1 MLRPYQTSCLEAIL
15 HEYVAGCRHQLVIL
29 ATGAGKT
36 LIAAHL
42 PELFKTVL
50 PGKMLFVAHRNELL
64 MQTIDKLHTWAPSLK
79 VGLEKA
85 EKHADPDSDV
95 IVASIA
101 SVGRSGSTR
110 LDHFWDD
117 ISLIVVDE
125 AHHSCSDLYRS
136 MLEDSGVLK
145 EGSTKLLLGLTAT
158 PRRRNLTRAERKET
172 LLDDEDIIS
181 LKSIF
186 QKITFTYP
194 IKKAIKDGF
203 LVPLKG
209 YRVSTQVSLDD
220 VKVTAGDFQVAE
232 LSNAVNTSERNN
244 LVVKAWKEQAEGR
257 QTVCFTCD
265 IQHAKDLSE
274 AFMRNGVMSQPI
286 YGDDPQR
293 AEKLKLH
300 ESGQIMVLNNCALL
314 CEGYDSPSV
323 SCIVLA
329 RPTRSSSL
337 MTQQVGRG
345 TRLHPGK
352 NDCIIIDV
360 CDATKKN
367 SLVTFPSLLGLNPAF
382 DLRGESVTKVA
393 EQIEELQEKNPGVP
407 FNGLT
412 DLSKVRA
419 YVESFD
425 LFADPYPTEVKELS
439 KLTWLR
445 QADGSYIIHIPE
457 EQSLKDQ
464 YWRHRREALVIA
476 ENTLGEFE
484 LSITS
489 VDPEKKLGVFST
501 LLEAFTTADEV
512 LMRCRPNRVKLMQ
525 RSAPWHDGKISD
537 ASKKYL
543 RKLVGKRFF
552 PRCLCPVGAGCDGVA
567 GTVCATCGK
576 VQMNAGEGSRAITRV
591 KSKGVK
597 L

>member
-1 MLRPYQTSCLEAIL
+1 MSLRQYQKDCLDSIL
-15 HEYVAGCRHQLVIL
+15 HEYVAGCRHQLVVL

-64 MQTIDKLHTWAPSLK
+64 TQTIDKLHTWAPSLK

-117 ISLIVVDE
+117 ISIIVVDE
-125 AHHSCSDLYRS
+125 AHHAASDLYRN

-232 LSNAVNTSERNN
+232 LSNAVNTPERNN

-293 AEKLKLH
+293 AEKLKWH

-352 NDCIIIDV
+352 NECIIIDV

-407 FNGLT
+407 FDGLT

-425 LFADPYPTEVKELS
+425 IFADPYPTEIKELS
-439 KLTWLR
+439 KLIW
-445 QADGSYIIHIPE
+445 QQGQDGSYIINIPE
-457 EQSLKDQ
+457 SREIKDARQFWNYRHEKLILTQNDIEQ
-464 YWRHRREALVIA
+464 W
-476 ENTLGEFE
+476 E

-489 VDPEKKLGVFST
+489 VDPEKKLGTFNT
-501 LLEAFTTADEV
+501 LKEAFETADNV
-512 LMRCRPNRVKLMQ
+512 LLRCRPDRVKLMQ
-525 RSAPWHDGKISD
+525 RTAGWHGGPASD

-543 RKLVGKRFF
+543 KRLVGKKDFIY
-552 PRCLCPVGAGCDGVA
+552 CVCPVGASTSGVA
-567 GTVCATCGK
+567 NTLCKSCNKMQITAGQAALAINRFK
-576 VQMNAGEGSRAITRV
+576 V
-591 KSKGVK
+591 K
-597 L
+597 

>member
-1 MLRPYQTSCLEAIL
+1 MSLRQYQKDCLDSIL
-15 HEYVAGCRHQLVIL
+15 HEYVAGCRHQLVVL

-50 PGKMLFVAHRNELL
+50 PAGKMLFVAHRNELL
-64 MQTIDKLHTWAPSLK
+64 TQTIDKLHTWAPSLK

-117 ISLIVVDE
+117 ISIIVVDE
-125 AHHSCSDLYRS
+125 AHHAASDLYRN

-232 LSNAVNTSERNN
+232 LSNAVNTPERNN

-293 AEKLKLH
+293 AEKLKWH

-352 NDCIIIDV
+352 NECIIIDV

-407 FNGLT
+407 FDGLT

-425 LFADPYPTEVKELS
+425 IFADPYPTEIKELS
-439 KLTWLR
+439 KLIW
-445 QADGSYIIHIPE
+445 QQGQDGSYIINIPE
-457 EQSLKDQ
+457 SREIKDARQFWNYRHEKLILTQNDIEQ
-464 YWRHRREALVIA
+464 W
-476 ENTLGEFE
+476 E

-489 VDPEKKLGVFST
+489 VDPEKKLGTFNT
-501 LLEAFTTADEV
+501 LKEAFETADNV
-512 LMRCRPNRVKLMQ
+512 LLRCRPDRVKLMQ
-525 RSAPWHDGKISD
+525 RTAGWHGGPASD

-543 RKLVGKRFF
+543 KRLVGKKDFIY
-552 PRCLCPVGAGCDGVA
+552 CVCPVGASTSGVA
-567 GTVCATCGK
+567 NTLCKSCNKMQITAGQAALAINRFK
-576 VQMNAGEGSRAITRV
+576 V
-591 KSKGVK
+591 K
-597 L
+597 